1 MAPFQLHVADVAV
14 CVCVCVCVC
23 VTERVCMYHQSRFQP
38 FSKLPY
44 SYMPHHLKLGFL
56 CWVGGMFSLELL
68 DGIPGFFSFPE
79 ACRVRTLAVLLWL
92 DGG

>member
-14 CVCVCVCVC
+14 CVCMCVCVC
-23 VTERVCMYHQSRFQP
+23 DRESVYVSSSFQP

-68 DGIPGFFSFPE
+68 EGIPGFFSFPE